1 MKVKIEIAEGCTCYS
16 CTINGIEYENL
27 IDKESEN
34 YNPDFVYDV
43 LEAMADEIYIQRKD
57 NDELTTLIDDTLAF
71 IKLENS
77 QWFFERLFQFNENT
91 KIIDSYHCE
100 QCGDTVITRSL
111 TLNINEW
118 KLKN

>member
-1 MKVKIEIAEGCTCYS
+1 MEVKIEITEGCTCYS

-27 IDKESEN
+27 IDKESEH

-111 TLNINEW
+111 TLNIED
-118 KLKN
+118 

>member
-1 MKVKIEIAEGCTCYS
+1 MEVKIEITEGCTCYS
-16 CTINGIEYENL
+16 YTINGKEYGDL
-27 IDKESEN
+27 IDKESDD

-111 TLNINEW
+111 TLNIED
-118 KLKN
+118 

>member
-1 MKVKIEIAEGCTCYS
+1 MEVKIEITEGCMCDS

-27 IDKESEN
+27 IDKESKH

-57 NDELTTLIDDTLAF
+57 NDALTTLIDDTLTF

-77 QWFFERLFQFNENT
+77 QWLFERFFQFNENT
-91 KIIDSYHCE
+91 KIINSYHCE
-100 QCGDTVITRSL
+100 QCGDTVVTRSL
-111 TLNINEW
+111 TINIED
-118 KLKN
+118 

>member
-1 MKVKIEIAEGCTCYS
+1 MEVKIEITEGCMYCSY
-16 CTINGIEYENL
+16 TINGKEYGDL
-27 IDKESEN
+27 IDKESEH

-91 KIIDSYHCE
+91 KIINSYHCE

-111 TLNINEW
+111 TINIED
-118 KLKN
+118 

>member
-1 MKVKIEIAEGCTCYS
+1 MEVKIEITEECICYS
-16 CTINGIEYENL
+16 CTINGIEYEKL
-27 IDKESEN
+27 IDKESKH

-91 KIIDSYHCE
+91 KIIDCHHCE
-100 QCGDTVITRSL
+100 QCGDTIITRSL
-111 TLNINEW
+111 TLNIED
-118 KLKN
+118 

>member
-1 MKVKIEIAEGCTCYS
+1 MKVKIEITEGCTCYS

-27 IDKESEN
+27 IDKESEH

-111 TLNINEW
+111 TINIED
-118 KLKN
+118 

>member
-1 MKVKIEIAEGCTCYS
+1 MEVKIEITEGCTCYS
-16 CTINGIEYENL
+16 YTINGKEYGNL
-27 IDKESEN
+27 IDKESEH

-91 KIIDSYHCE
+91 KIIDSHHCE

-111 TLNINEW
+111 TIHIED
-118 KLKN
+118 

>member
-1 MKVKIEIAEGCTCYS
+1 MEVKIEITEGCMYYS
-16 CTINGIEYENL
+16 YTINGKEYGDL
-27 IDKESEN
+27 IDKESDD

-43 LEAMADEIYIQRKD
+43 LEAMTDEIYEQRKD
-57 NDELTTLIDDTLAF
+57 NSEFIELLDDILAF

-111 TLNINEW
+111 TIEIPED
-118 KLKN
+118 

>member
-1 MKVKIEIAEGCTCYS
+1 MEVKIETTEGWVYGS
-16 CTINGIEYENL
+16 YTINGKEYGDL
-27 IDKESEN
+27 IDKKSEH

-43 LEAMADEIYIQRKD
+43 LDAMANEIYIQRKD

-77 QWFFERLFQFNENT
+77 QWFFERLFRFNENT
-91 KIIDSYHCE
+91 KIIDCHHCE

-111 TLNINEW
+111 TINIED
-118 KLKN
+118 

>member
-1 MKVKIEIAEGCTCYS
+1 MEVKIEITEGCTYYS
-16 CTINGIEYENL
+16 CTINGKEYGNL
-27 IDKESEN
+27 IDKESDD

-111 TLNINEW
+111 TINIED
-118 KLKN
+118 

>member
-1 MKVKIEIAEGCTCYS
+1 MKVKIEITEGCTCYS
-16 CTINGIEYENL
+16 CTIHGIEYENL
-27 IDKESEN
+27 IDKESEH

-57 NDELTTLIDDTLAF
+57 NDGLTTLIDDTVAF

-91 KIIDSYHCE
+91 KIIDSHHCE

-111 TLNINEW
+111 TINIED
-118 KLKN
+118 

>member
-1 MKVKIEIAEGCTCYS
+1 MEVKIEITEGCTWYS
-16 CTINGIEYENL
+16 YTINGKEYGDL
-27 IDKESEN
+27 IDKESEH

-91 KIIDSYHCE
+91 KIIDSHHCE

-111 TLNINEW
+111 TINIED
-118 KLKN
+118 

>member
-1 MKVKIEIAEGCTCYS
+1 MEVKIEITEGCTYYS
-16 CTINGIEYENL
+16 CTINGKEYGNL
-27 IDKESEN
+27 IDKESDD

-111 TLNINEW
+111 TLNIED
-118 KLKN
+118 

>member
-1 MKVKIEIAEGCTCYS
+1 MEVKIEITEGCTCYS
-16 CTINGIEYENL
+16 CTINGIEYGDL
-27 IDKESEN
+27 IDKESDN
-34 YNPDFVYDV
+34 YDPDFVYDV

-91 KIIDSYHCE
+91 KIINSYHCE
-100 QCGDTVITRSL
+100 QCGDTVIT
-111 TLNINEW
+111 
-118 KLKN
+118 